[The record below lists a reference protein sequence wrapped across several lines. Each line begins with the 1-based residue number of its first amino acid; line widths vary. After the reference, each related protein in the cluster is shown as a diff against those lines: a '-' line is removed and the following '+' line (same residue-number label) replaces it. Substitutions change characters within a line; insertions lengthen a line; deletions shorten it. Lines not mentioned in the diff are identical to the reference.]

1 MMSDIKNIDS
11 FADFLSE
18 RKEIEQISIDTII
31 IPMSLSTYYINI
43 RL

>member
-18 RKEIEQISIDTII
+18 RKEIEQIIASTPLLFQCLYQHII
-31 IPMSLSTYYINI
+31 
-43 RL
+43 